1 MPLKADDQ
9 PPLVPKFSF
18 GSKSQVDLGGEES
31 KFNQNKNN
39 QNNNNKAKPRT
50 KEDVNNNK
58 DKKDDVKNDE
68 DLPVLDE
75 HGTTYNDV
83 VRRIEEMDATKFK
96 NSPEYELVNLSAV
109 EIPESFI
116 SGGLADAEVYRDDK
130 DQEVEVNFNEAKEV
144 VLPDNETV
152 KVNNVSAD

>member
-1 MPLKADDQ
+1 MA
-9 PPLVPKFSF
+9 KFSF

-31 KFNQNKNN
+31 KFNQNKTNQNKNN
-39 QNNNNKAKPRT
+39 QNNNNKAKSRT

-83 VRRIEEMDATKFK
+83 VR
-96 NSPEYELVNLSAV
+96 
-109 EIPESFI
+109 
-116 SGGLADAEVYRDDK
+116 
-130 DQEVEVNFNEAKEV
+130 
-144 VLPDNETV
+144 
-152 KVNNVSAD
+152 

>member
-1 MPLKADDQ
+1 MHLASSATTKSACGLPLKADDQ

-31 KFNQNKNN
+31 KFNQNKNTNKNN
-39 QNNNNKAKPRT
+39 QNNNNKAKPRP

-83 VRRIEEMDATKFK
+83 ICQIEEMDATKFK
-96 NSPEYELVNLSAV
+96 NSPEYEVVN
-109 EIPESFI
+109 
-116 SGGLADAEVYRDDK
+116 
-130 DQEVEVNFNEAKEV
+130 
-144 VLPDNETV
+144 
-152 KVNNVSAD
+152 